1 MKKAFILASLLVLG
15 VISGCE
21 KKDEI
26 KKGQLTK
33 VRFLL
38 DWTPNTNH
46 TGIYIAKERGYYKEL
61 GLDVEI
67 LPAGNDA
74 AIEVI
79 SGEGAEFAIGEQEG
93 ITLAY
98 SAHPDIDIVAVA
110 ALLQSNTSGFL
121 VSEKSGIKSPKDMAG
136 KQFGGNETSINKAIL
151 NHIIVKDGGEKDTV
165 KYKNVNSMDVMQG
178 LQYGIDFEWAYA
190 GWDVI
195 KAKLE
200 NKNMPF
206 IKLTDYDR
214 DLEFYTPVIMA
225 SNKYLNKNS
234 DTAKKFLKATARGYE
249 DAIKDPKSA
258 AEILMKNAQGL
269 DSALVENSQK
279 FLGNHYKE
287 NAPYWGHM
295 EPEVWEKLTKFL
307 YENGGIKNEVDAS
320 KMFTNKYLNTENN
333 DKK

>member
-1 MKKAFILASLLVLG
+1 MKKLFILASAIVLA

-21 KKDEI
+21 KKEE
-26 KKGQLTK
+26 KNPNELTK

-46 TGIYIAKERGYYKEL
+46 TGIYIAKERGYYKDL

-93 ITLAY
+93 ITLAH
-98 SAHPDIDIVAVA
+98 SVHSDIDIVAIA
-110 ALLQSNTSGFL
+110 AVLQSNTSGFL
-121 VSEKSGIKSPKDMAG
+121 VSEKSGIQTPKDFAG
-136 KQFGGNETSINKAIL
+136 KQFGGSETSINKAIL
-151 NHIIVKDGGEKDTV
+151 NDIIVKDGGEKDTV

-206 IKLTDYDR
+206 IKLIDYDKN
-214 DLEFYTPVIMA
+214 LQFYTPVIMA
-225 SNKYLNKNS
+225 SNKFLNKNP
-234 DTAKKFLKATARGYE
+234 DVAKKFLKATAKGYE

-269 DSALVENSQK
+269 DGALVESSQN
-279 FLGNHYKE
+279 FLANHYKE
-287 NAPYWGHM
+287 DAPYWGHM
-295 EPEVWEKLTKFL
+295 EPEIWEKFTNFL
-307 YENGGIKNEVDAS
+307 YENDGIKNQVETS
-320 KMFTNKYLNTENN
+320 KMFTNKYLDTENN
-333 DKK
+333 NRK

>member
-1 MKKAFILASLLVLG
+1 MKKLFILASVLVLA

-21 KKDEI
+21 KRDE
-26 KKGQLTK
+26 KNKSQLTK

-46 TGIYIAKERGYYKEL
+46 TGIYIAKEKGYYKEL

-93 ITLAY
+93 ITLAH
-98 SAHPDIDIVAVA
+98 SVHPDIDVVAVA
-110 ALLQSNTSGFL
+110 AVLQSNTSGFL
-121 VSEKSGIKSPKDMAG
+121 VSEKSGIKSPKDLAG
-136 KQFGGNETSINKAIL
+136 KQFGGSETSINKAIL

-195 KAKLE
+195 KAGLE

-206 IKLTDYDR
+206 IKLTDYDKN
-214 DLEFYTPVIMA
+214 LEFYTPVIMA
-225 SNKYLNKNS
+225 SNKFLTRNPEI
-234 DTAKKFLKATARGYE
+234 AKKFLKATARGYE

-258 AEILMKNAQGL
+258 AEILIKNAQGL
-269 DSALVENSQK
+269 DVALVESSQK

-287 NAPYWGHM
+287 DAPYWGHM
-295 EPEVWEKLTKFL
+295 EPEVWEKFSKFL
-307 YENGGIKNEVDAS
+307 YENGGIQNEVDDS
-320 KMFTNKYLNTENN
+320 KMFTNKYLDTENIN
-333 DKK
+333 KK